1 MSGQMPGKEAPQEP
15 TQIPP
20 SQAILQMLT
29 GKWIAQA
36 ISVAATLGI
45 ADFLRDGPQGIEH
58 LAKATSAHADSLY
71 RLLRALASV
80 GIFAETDGGR
90 FALTPLGQCLR
101 SDAPDSVRN
110 WARLYGIPL
119 SWRSWGELL
128 HSVKTGETGFKQA
141 FGTAD
146 PFEYLSRHPEEAS
159 VFNDAMTDRTRS
171 HGPGIAAAYDFGR
184 FKKII
189 DLGGGHGTLLITLL
203 RRYPGL
209 RGVVFDLPQV
219 VTGAQAAIAAAG
231 LSDRCEAIAGDIL
244 ESVPAGADGYLTK
257 SIIHG
262 FDKDNALAVLRNI
275 RQAIQPDGRLLL
287 VEFVVPPGNEPSL
300 GKLLDLQMLVIP
312 GGRERTEEEF
322 RDLFG
327 AAGFKLSGIHP
338 TATPQ
343 SIIEGIPA

>member
-1 MSGQMPGKEAPQEP
+1 MSGNETPQEL
-15 TQIPP
+15 TQMPP

-36 ISVAATLGI
+36 VSVAATLGI
-45 ADFLRDGPQGIEH
+45 ADFLRDGPQDVEH
-58 LAKATSAHADSLY
+58 LAKATSTHADSLY
-71 RLLRALASV
+71 RLLRALAST
-80 GIFAETDGGR
+80 GIFAEMDGGR
-90 FALTPLGQCLR
+90 FTLTPMAQCLR

-110 WARLYGIPL
+110 WARLHGIPL
-119 SWRSWGELL
+119 FWRSWGELL
-128 HSVKTGETGFKQA
+128 HSVKTGDTGLKQA
-141 FGTAD
+141 FGITG
-146 PFEYLSRHPEEAS
+146 PFEYFSRHPEEAR
-159 VFNDAMTDRTRS
+159 VFNDAMTDLTRS
-171 HGPGIAAAYDFGR
+171 HSPGIAAAYEFGR
-184 FKKII
+184 FNKII
-189 DLGGGHGTLLITLL
+189 DLGGGHGTLLMTLL

-244 ESVPAGADGYLTK
+244 ESVPAGADGYLTRGV
-257 SIIHG
+257 IHG
-262 FDKDNALAVLRNI
+262 FDKEHALAVLRNI
-275 RQAIQPDGRLLL
+275 RRAIQPEGRLLL
-287 VEFVVPPGNEPSL
+287 VEFVVPPGNQPSL

-343 SIIEGIPA
+343 SIIEGVPG